1 MAKYMFRATYSQE
14 GLKGVLKGGGSAR
27 RAAVT
32 QSMQS
37 VGGKL
42 DAFYFAFGRDDALVI
57 VDAPDNVSA
66 AALALA
72 VGASGSVSRLE
83 TVVLLTPEEVDQ
95 AAKKAVTYRAPGQ

>member
-1 MAKYMFRATYSQE
+1 MARYMFKASYSQE
-14 GLKGVLKGGGSAR
+14 GLKGLIKSGGSAR
-27 RAAVT
+27 RAALS
-32 QSMQS
+32 QSAQS

-42 DAFYFAFGRDDALVI
+42 EAFYFAFGKNDAYVI

-72 VGASGSVSRLE
+72 AGASGSVSNIE

-95 AAKKAVTYRAPGQ
+95 AAKKTVTYRAPGQ

>member
-27 RAAVT
+27 RAAVS
-32 QSMQS
+32 QSMQT

-95 AAKKAVTYRAPGQ
+95 AAKKTVAYRAPGQ

>member
-32 QSMQS
+32 QSMLS

-57 VDAPDNVSA
+57 VDAPDNVST